1 MGKLVFCSKRADER
15 QTIMSRHTL
24 NVAKKPKCE
33 ENKKPKVTTDH
44 LIKDLVN
51 QNKLFYDQYG
61 EPWLSP
67 RNGGSEIY
75 KIGSKKFSRWLG
87 AYVFNTYGFA
97 LKNNQVRDITV
108 ALEGVALY
116 KGLGEKHLEV
126 RSRLIDGV
134 LWYDLGG
141 SAVRVDKNGW
151 KVIEQPPI
159 LFRPYSHQ
167 EKQVRPVS
175 KGNIQALRQFVN
187 INSDESWALFLIFM
201 ISAFIPTFP
210 KPVLVLTG
218 SQGAGKTTP
227 MRMLKKLIDPSV
239 LPSNGSPSDQEEMS
253 RIADKHLVLF
263 FDNLSNLPNKVSD
276 ILCKIVTGDG
286 FSRRTKFTDDDETIF
301 TSKRAVMMNGI
312 NSFITRAD
320 LLDRAIILEV
330 KRIPEDKRLP
340 EDELWRKFEEERPKI
355 LGGIFDILSKAMSL
369 YGYNVPTKL
378 PRMADFAKW
387 GVAINNAI
395 KQSDKSWSV
404 DFMQAY
410 EKNIDHQNEEAIQS
424 NPVAVAAQMLVE
436 RCIEWK
442 GTATEFFDSFYS
454 STTPDR
460 LYLTRH
466 VMWPRDPSGIGRSLV
481 RAETNLKRVGI
492 SVRHYREDNHRMIQ
506 IFDENRRKEYEETQK
521 RAEEQKAEEQRKFE
535 EEKTKEQERL
545 NRQLKECEERH
556 RQSEIED
563 EKQAN
568 NIVAKLA
575 RNEVLSDTDETTIL
589 FNERRICQKLNE
601 KLKRGNC
608 LSKNEKDFL
617 AKHKS
622 VSESD

>member
-1 MGKLVFCSKRADER
+1 MPKHIA
-15 QTIMSRHTL
+15 
-24 NVAKKPKCE
+24 NVVKKPKHE
-33 ENKKPKVTTDH
+33 DKKPKVTTDY
-44 LIKDLVN
+44 LIKGLVN

-61 EPWLSP
+61 EPWLSSQD
-67 RNGGSEIY
+67 GGSEIY

-87 AYVFNTYGFA
+87 ACIFNTYGFA

-116 KGLGEKHLEV
+116 NGLGEKHLEV
-126 RSRLIDGV
+126 RSRLIDDV

-151 KVIEQPPI
+151 KIIERPPI
-159 LFRPYSHQ
+159 LFRPYNHQ

-175 KGNIQALRQFVN
+175 NGNIQALRQFVN
-187 INSDESWALFLIFM
+187 ISSDEDWALFLTFAV
-201 ISAFIPTFP
+201 SAFIPTFP
-210 KPVLVLTG
+210 QPVLVLTG

-340 EDELWRKFEEERPKI
+340 EDELWRKFEEERPVI
-355 LGGIFDILSKAMSL
+355 LGGIFDILSRAMSL
-369 YGYNVPTKL
+369 YGSNVPDRL

-395 KQSDKSWSV
+395 NQLDKSWSV
-404 DFMQAY
+404 DFMRAY

-442 GTATEFFDSFYS
+442 GTATEFFDNFYN
-454 STTPDR
+454 STTSDK

-481 RAETNLKRVGI
+481 RAETNLKRAGI
-492 SVRHYREDNHRMIQ
+492 SVKHYREGNHRMIQ
-506 IFDENRRKEYEETQK
+506 IFDENRREEYEETQK
-521 RAEEQKAEEQRKFE
+521 KAEEQKAEKHRRFKE
-535 EEKTKEQERL
+535 EEARQQERL
-545 NRQLKECEERH
+545 NKQLKECEERH
-556 RQSEIED
+556 RLSEIED
-563 EKQAN
+563 EKQVN
-568 NIVAKLA
+568 SIIAKLA
-575 RNEVLSDTDETTIL
+575 RNEVLSESDEAMVL
-589 FNERRICQKLNE
+589 FDYREICQKIDE
-601 KLKRGNC
+601 RLKCGNS
-608 LSKNEKDFL
+608 LSKNEKEFL
-617 AKHKS
+617 AKYKS
-622 VSESD
+622 VDETD